1 MKVWFPLTST
11 EGLAG
16 LIVIWSRGAA
26 EILQALLMAAVKPEL
41 VAVKVKPVPARLML
55 RPGKVATPLTAVTEV
70 VPERVALLEPVPEVI
85 ARVTLALEVV
95 TGLPLASSIVT
106 TGDVAKAVPAVL
118 VVLGWVVKA
127 SLVAVLAV
135 TVTEAVPVFPPA
147 VAWIKLG

>member
-1 MKVWFPLTST
+1 M
-11 EGLAG
+11 
-16 LIVIWSRGAA
+16 
-26 EILQALLMAAVKPEL
+26 
-41 VAVKVKPVPARLML
+41 PARLIL
-55 RPGKVATPLTAVTEV
+55 RPEKVATPLTAVTEV
-70 VPERVALLEPVPEVI
+70 VPARVAPLEPVPEVI

-135 TVTEAVPVFPPA
+135 TVTEAVPVFPPEA
-147 VAWIKLG
+147 A